1 MSCNSLSFSDT
12 SNNNNKRCGCV
23 LGGGIKQSVG
33 GFATL
38 LVHNKAPYT
47 EVQRVGSHSTQ

>member
-47 EVQRVGSHSTQ
+47 EVQRVCSHSTQ